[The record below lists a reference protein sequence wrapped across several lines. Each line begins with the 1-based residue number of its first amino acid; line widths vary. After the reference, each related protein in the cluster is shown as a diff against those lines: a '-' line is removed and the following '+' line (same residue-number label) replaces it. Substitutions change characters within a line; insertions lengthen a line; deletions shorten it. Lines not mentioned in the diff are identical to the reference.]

1 MARPRKSGKR
11 TKSGRLSR
19 AARRISERTVRNALA
34 RGVAAEIAAEPP
46 RRVARTKSQLEL
58 LEGRKSITP
67 EHRRA
72 GERLE
77 RDYRQSQ
84 TNPARL
90 IGRYEANMPKA
101 PKRYQAAAD
110 TPQSLI
116 GRERFERAMA
126 AAGPLSG
133 ILLHVCI
140 CDEPATAW
148 APMNGRAASHG
159 VPVLLVAWTRSAIT
173 TTRGGAMNVWTI
185 PEVRQAVRH
194 ILHAARLVQ
203 LEQPDLPPRRRLQEA
218 RRYCPGEIL
227 QATRAII
234 RAEEMAQNGPYRRGV
249 VERRRKA

>member
-34 RGVAAEIAAEPP
+34 RGVALEIAEPP
-46 RRVARTKSQLEL
+46 RRVARTKSQLEW
-58 LEGRKSITP
+58 LEGRKTITP

-90 IGRYEANMPKA
+90 IGRYEPNMPKA
-101 PKRYQAAAD
+101 PKRYQASAD
-110 TPQSLI
+110 TPSSLI

-126 AAGPLSG
+126 AVGPLSG
-133 ILLHVCI
+133 ILLHVVI

-148 APMNGRAASHG
+148 GPLNGRAASHG
-159 VPVLLVAWTRSAIT
+159 VPVLLVALDALCDHY
-173 TTRGGAMNVWTI
+173 NK
-185 PEVRQAVRH
+185 
-194 ILHAARLVQ
+194 
-203 LEQPDLPPRRRLQEA
+203 RRRHERLDDPRSPPGGSAHSA
-218 RRYCPGEIL
+218 RGAAGPPG
-227 QATRAII
+227 AA
-234 RAEEMAQNGPYRRGV
+234 
-249 VERRRKA
+249 

>member
-1 MARPRKSGKR
+1 MARKRKSGPR

-19 AARRISERTVRNALA
+19 AARRISERTIRNALA
-34 RGVAAEIAAEPP
+34 RGVELEIEPP

-58 LEGRKSITP
+58 LEGRKSITS

-101 PKRYQAAAD
+101 PKRYQASAD
-110 TPQSLI
+110 TPSSLI
-116 GRERFERAMA
+116 GRERFERAMTA
-126 AAGPLSG
+126 VGPLSG

-148 APMNGRAASHG
+148 GPLNGRAASHG
-159 VPVLLVAWTRSAIT
+159 VPVLLVALDALCDHYDRRRRHERLDDSRSPPGSSAHPARSA
-173 TTRGGAMNVWTI
+173 A
-185 PEVRQAVRH
+185 
-194 ILHAARLVQ
+194 
-203 LEQPDLPPRRRLQEA
+203 
-218 RRYCPGEIL
+218 
-227 QATRAII
+227 
-234 RAEEMAQNGPYRRGV
+234 GPL
-249 VERRRKA
+249 